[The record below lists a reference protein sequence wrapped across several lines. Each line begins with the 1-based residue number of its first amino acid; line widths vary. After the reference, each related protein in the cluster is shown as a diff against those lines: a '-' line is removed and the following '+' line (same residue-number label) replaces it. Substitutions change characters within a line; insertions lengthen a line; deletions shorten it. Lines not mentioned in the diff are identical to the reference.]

1 MGHRAATTRTPTST
15 TNTTIMKTCTKI
27 LWLALVGLVSSQ
39 NVDEAENET
48 YEPLGILHQSIAY
61 NDKEA
66 FPDYMLLLLPEIMK
80 ISRNLKSRDPIE
92 TMMEYMPIVS
102 KIIEY
107 QSLAEGHPVSRTA
120 EQALSFSNRVIPPMM
135 EMVREL
141 NNGNTYGNNLPLN
154 EIPDEDTTTLLLKL
168 LPDITQSIKNLKFR
182 YGGWPGLDKSIEIM
196 NEFMPLARKIGEYNS
211 EIKGRSSLD
220 AEEQIYLDFA
230 EKVVP
235 PIMAYAQ
242 NLFEGKTITFRQA
255 NILQLIAAAN
265 SDANRQRSALH
276 I

>member
-1 MGHRAATTRTPTST
+1 MKT
-15 TNTTIMKTCTKI
+15 TTITI
-27 LWLALVGLVSSQ
+27 FWLALVGLVSSLIVDVQQ
-39 NVDEAENET
+39 NEV
-48 YEPLGILHQSIAY
+48 YEPLGILQETVQSNA
-61 NDKEA
+61 DEA
-66 FPDYMLLLLPEIMK
+66 FPDYMLLLLPEIME
-80 ISRNLKSRDPIE
+80 ISRGLKSRDPIE
-92 TMMEYMPIVS
+92 TMMEYMPIAS

-141 NNGNTYGNNLPLN
+141 NDETTYGNNLPLN
-154 EIPDEDTTTLLLKL
+154 AIPDEDTTTLLLKI
-168 LPDITQSIKNLKFR
+168 LPDITQSIKNLKHR

-265 SDANRQRSALH
+265 TDANRQRSALH